1 MTASSSFQR
10 RLLTAGLAGTGLFS
24 LAGCGISSALRHEPD
39 HVYSTTTPQM
49 LESEAGGDPVPV
61 PASYPEQAVLD
72 QKAWKAA
79 IGTLVLRPVSLQAA
93 ADEEDSAQSDE
104 GVIRLTPSVRT
115 NRTGRIL
122 PAGRQQMSS
131 VVSPPTV
138 VQECPPGDFYPAEP
152 RLQVAPNGVPLHRM
166 ETIAPSSLADL
177 YPDEYLYDGGDRE
190 DAAAMHAQLRSGI
203 ESEDTVA
210 GYVDATGTKKT
221 VASNRVAIY
230 SPRFGSVRSVA
241 GLVADTKVDKASGAR
256 DAIAIGNLK
265 TGRAAQENSA
275 KTALN
280 EVENHDRVDG
290 IISRK
295 PAMQSQNKNRP
306 VQSTKVDEG
315 HEGRLASG
323 SHTFNRRQ
331 AFVLAQ
337 QRQNAEV
344 WTREQ
349 FPVITASTGSASEI
363 EAVFRVQQS
372 VGLEDQ
378 NRGGILHLVKLADRE
393 SAKAG
398 EIIRFTIRFENTGD
412 LNLHDV
418 RIVDNLTPRLEY
430 VEGSATIDEQ
440 HPGSVSIEPNGEG
453 SSVLTFTLDGPLRG
467 HKSGTITFEARVR

>member
-1 MTASSSFQR
+1 MTASHFFQR

-24 LAGCGISSALRHEPD
+24 LAGCGITSVLQHEPD

-49 LESEAGGDPVPV
+49 LENEAGGDPVPV
-61 PASYPEQAVLD
+61 PARYPEQANSD
-72 QKAWKAA
+72 QRAFRAA
-79 IGTLVLRPVSLQAA
+79 IGNLVLRPVAMHAA
-93 ADEEDSAQSDE
+93 EEGEESAESDE
-104 GVIRLTPSVRT
+104 GVIRLTPSVRS
-115 NRTGRIL
+115 NRTGRAL
-122 PAGRQQMSS
+122 PAGRQQMPSAF
-131 VVSPPTV
+131 SPPAV

-152 RLQVAPNGVPLHRM
+152 RLQVAPNGVPLQRM
-166 ETIAPSSLADL
+166 ETIAPSGLADL

-190 DAAAMHAQLRSGI
+190 DSAAMHAKIRSGI

-210 GYVDATGTKKT
+210 GYVDATGAAKT

-256 DAIAIGNLK
+256 DAIAISNLK
-265 TGRAAQENSA
+265 TGRSAQENTS
-275 KTALN
+275 KIALT
-280 EVENHDRVDG
+280 EMENHDRVDG
-290 IISRK
+290 MITRR

-315 HEGRLASG
+315 HEGRVASG
-323 SHTFNRRQ
+323 AHAFNRRQ

-349 FPVITASTGSASEI
+349 FPVIMASTGSASEI

-412 LNLHDV
+412 LNLYDV

-430 VEGSATIDEQ
+430 VEGSATIDGQ

-453 SSVLTFTLDGPLRG
+453 SSVLTFTLDGALRG
-467 HKSGTITFEARVR
+467 HKSGTITFEACVR